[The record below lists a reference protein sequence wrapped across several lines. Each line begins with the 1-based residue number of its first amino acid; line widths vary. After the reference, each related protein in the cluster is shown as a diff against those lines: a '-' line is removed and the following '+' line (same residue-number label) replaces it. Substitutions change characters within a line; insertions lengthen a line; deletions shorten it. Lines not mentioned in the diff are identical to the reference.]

1 MARAAIRKASA
12 KKAAQ
17 GEKGAARKSAPVID
31 FHTHVNMPEVQAW
44 IRKNATGVN
53 RPGPRVSRGS
63 IAFQKRQDKTV
74 NSKSTNMRV
83 RIRDMD
89 RVGIDIQVIS
99 AHLTHYCYWAPARK
113 GLEVAKIFNDRAAEI
128 VADHPDRFVCIATVP
143 LQAPKIAVRELE
155 RAIKL
160 GHRGV
165 AISTRT
171 EDKELGDP
179 SLEPFWAAAEET
191 GYPVYVHPHGFT
203 DTSRMKQ
210 YFLWNSIA
218 QPLEEAMGMA
228 SIIYSGLL
236 DRYPKLK
243 IVMAHGGG
251 FLPYYAGRVDRA
263 FDIRPETR
271 ANINR
276 RPSEYMRKFYYDT
289 CVYNADMVQYL
300 AGKVGA
306 ARIIMGSDY
315 PVFLGEPDPP
325 AFVKKVRG
333 LSAAQRSGILG
344 GTAVK
349 LLKL

>member
-1 MARAAIRKASA
+1 MARTATRKASA
-12 KKAAQ
+12 KKLST
-17 GEKGAARKSAPVID
+17 ARKSGPVID

-44 IRKNATGVN
+44 IAKHATGSN

-63 IAFQKRQDKTV
+63 IAFQKRQDKAV
-74 NSKSTNMRV
+74 NSRSTNMKL

-113 GLEVAKIFNDRAAEI
+113 GLEVARIFNDRAAEI
-128 VADHPDRFVCIATVP
+128 VAEHPDRFACLATVP
-143 LQAPKIAVRELE
+143 LQAPKLAVRELE

-171 EDKELGDP
+171 EDRELGDP
-179 SLEPFWAAAEET
+179 SLEPFWAAAAES
-191 GYPVYVHPHGFT
+191 GFPVYVHPHGFT
-203 DTSRMKQ
+203 DTSRMKAF
-210 YFLWNSIA
+210 FLWNSIA

-236 DRYPKLK
+236 DRYPRLK

-271 ANINR
+271 VNIGR
-276 RPSEYMRKFYYDT
+276 KPSAYMRKFYYDT
-289 CVYNADMVQYL
+289 CVYNADMIHFL
-300 AGKVGA
+300 AAKVGA

-315 PVFLGEPDPP
+315 PVFLKEPDPV
-325 AFVKKVRG
+325 AFVRKVRG
-333 LSAAQRSGILG
+333 LNAAQRRGIIG
-344 GTAVK
+344 GTAAR
-349 LLKL
+349 LLRLKV